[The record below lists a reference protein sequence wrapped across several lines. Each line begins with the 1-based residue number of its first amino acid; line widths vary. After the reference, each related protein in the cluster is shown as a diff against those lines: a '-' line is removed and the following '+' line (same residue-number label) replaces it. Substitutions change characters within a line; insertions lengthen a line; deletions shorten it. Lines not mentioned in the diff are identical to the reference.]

1 MRVDKPALKPKHGH
15 CGISKS
21 NCLSCQHSDEELRM
35 EEETRSQDQLWRDVQ
50 AQLNLCMASMFVTI
64 RVCVRAWS
72 QTLTSVRRNSGCRRS
87 YRTMSCEQIRLEFH
101 RVLLAC
107 GKASLPSATN
117 RDQQQGSVQ
126 VTGGN
131 SLYEQCNELLSLWDF
146 TCKVVIVRRPLPSR
160 WPGAILMSIKYLRSV

>member
-15 CGISKS
+15 CGVSKG

-35 EEETRSQDQLWRDVQ
+35 EETRSQGQLWRGVQ

-101 RVLLAC
+101 RVLLEC
-107 GKASLPSATN
+107 REYERRKKAEGRPHFPPLQIATSS
-117 RDQQQGSVQ
+117 RDQYKSPAVIAYMNSVTSCCRCGTSH
-126 VTGGN
+126 VK
-131 SLYEQCNELLSLWDF
+131 SS
-146 TCKVVIVRRPLPSR
+146 
-160 WPGAILMSIKYLRSV
+160 